1 MREKD
6 ATKTASGQDLI
17 CKKGGSTEEVV
28 HQGERKKERQGK
40 DRDTQMGR
48 RKGGGGVKFPSGF
61 QLGRINSV
69 LELTLTPRLP
79 PLLTGQV
86 TCTHSRGLQRDSDCI
101 TASLTAAEVAE
112 NGTIKKGA
120 SERKTETGARVL
132 REAERPAERWL
143 IIMKQA
149 DLLDISAFTC
159 LHRFLNL
166 GVLVHIHTSTPQ
178 TARAKRQ

>member
-1 MREKD
+1 MRQKD

-28 HQGERKKERQGK
+28 HQGDRKKKKDKGK
-40 DRDTQMGR
+40 TEIHRWEGEKGR
-48 RKGGGGVKFPSGF
+48 GVKFPSGF

-101 TASLTAAEVAE
+101 TDSLTAAEVAE
-112 NGTIKKGA
+112 NGTIKTGE
-120 SERKTETGARVL
+120 SERKIETGA
-132 REAERPAERWL
+132 
-143 IIMKQA
+143 
-149 DLLDISAFTC
+149 
-159 LHRFLNL
+159 
-166 GVLVHIHTSTPQ
+166 
-178 TARAKRQ
+178 

>member
-1 MREKD
+1 
-6 ATKTASGQDLI
+6 
-17 CKKGGSTEEVV
+17 
-28 HQGERKKERQGK
+28 
-40 DRDTQMGR
+40 MGR
-48 RKGGGGVKFPSGF
+48 RKGGGVKFPSGF

-112 NGTIKKGA
+112 NGTIKKGV

-143 IIMKQA
+143 KIMKQA

-166 GVLVHIHTSTPQ
+166 GVLVHIYTSTP
-178 TARAKRQ
+178 